1 MDNRASEMRVFTRIV
16 ETGSFSQAARRLHM
30 TASAVGKMVARI
42 ETRLGVRLIERSTR
56 RLSLTDAGQV
66 FYERCLSILR
76 EMDDLDNSI
85 ATGGSEIS
93 GTIRISASVGFGIY
107 ELEPWLPVFWDLHPR
122 VVIDL
127 SLSDEVVDLYLER
140 TDLAFRVGALP
151 VSNLVAV
158 KLGRSPRIIV
168 ASPDYLARHGTPRSV
183 AELDG
188 HNCLGFNFRR
198 SVSSWPVEEDGRAMD
213 RIVTGNYLANSGE
226 AVRRMAVRGVGLARI
241 GLFHA
246 IDDLK
251 AGRLVRVLEDATS
264 HQFEEVFAVHTGGAS
279 MAPRLRAFL
288 DFMVPRLR
296 TSLAA
301 D

>member
-85 ATGGSEIS
+85 AKGGSEIS

-107 ELEPWLPVFWDLHPR
+107 ELEPWLPAFWDLHPR

-151 VSNLVAV
+151 VSNLVAA

-168 ASPDYLARHGTPRSV
+168 ASPDYLAQHGTPRSV

-264 HQFEEVFAVHTGGAS
+264 RRFEEVFAVHTGGAS

>member
-16 ETGSFSQAARRLHM
+16 ETGSFSEAARRLHM
-30 TASAVGKMVARI
+30 TASAVGKMVGRI

-56 RLSLTDAGQV
+56 RLSLTDAGQG
-66 FYERCLSILR
+66 YYDRCLQILQD
-76 EMDDLDNSI
+76 MDDLDNSI
-85 ATGGSEIS
+85 ARGSAAMS

-107 ELEPWLPVFWDLHPR
+107 ELEPLLPAFWDRHPN
-122 VVIDL
+122 VTIDL

-140 TDLAFRVGALP
+140 TDLAFRVGTLA
-151 VSNLVAV
+151 VSNLIAIR
-158 KLGRSPRIIV
+158 LGRSPRIIV
-168 ASPDYLARHGTPRSV
+168 ASPDYLTRQGVPRTI
-183 AELDG
+183 ADLDA

-198 SVSSWPVEEDGRAMD
+198 SVSNWPLEEEGRAVN
-213 RIVTGNYLANSGE
+213 RAVSGTYLANSGE

-246 IDDLK
+246 VEDLR

-264 HQFEEVFAVHTGGAS
+264 DQFEEVFAVHTGGPS
-279 MAPRLRAFL
+279 MAPRMRALL

-296 TSLAA
+296 ASLAA
-301 D
+301 E

>member
-56 RLSLTDAGQV
+56 RLSLTDAGQF

-107 ELEPWLPVFWDLHPR
+107 ELEPWLPAFWDLHPR

-264 HQFEEVFAVHTGGAS
+264 RQFEEVFAVHTGGAS